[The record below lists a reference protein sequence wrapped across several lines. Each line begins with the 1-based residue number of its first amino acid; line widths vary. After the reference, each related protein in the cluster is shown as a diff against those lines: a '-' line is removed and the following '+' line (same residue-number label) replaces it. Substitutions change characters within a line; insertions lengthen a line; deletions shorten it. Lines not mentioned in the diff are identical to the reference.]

1 MPESWMESRMSKA
14 SEKKIALE
22 QLVDELLKEKPDHQV
37 IKHLSEDLN
46 ISYSADPVTQM
57 NTVLQS
63 LNSVF
68 LRSNRRKDLES

>member
-1 MPESWMESRMSKA
+1 MLKSTQ
-14 SEKKIALE
+14 KKVALE
-22 QLVDELLKEKPDHQV
+22 KLVDELLKDKPDHLM
-37 IKHLSEDLN
+37 IKQLSADLD